1 MSGINDYPGRVYYH
15 GKGCDVCF
23 NSGYRG
29 RIGAFEILL
38 MNDQLRRCITNGG
51 DKQEFR
57 ELARTSSNYV
67 PMMENAD
74 RLVEQ
79 GVTTVEEV
87 CRTIMV
93 TD

>member
-1 MSGINDYPGRVYYH
+1 MPVKHTRRGLPG
-15 GKGCDVCF
+15 GT
-23 NSGYRG
+23 RG
-29 RIGAFEILL
+29 LY
-38 MNDQLRRCITNGG
+38 
-51 DKQEFR
+51 

-79 GVTTVEEV
+79 GITTVEEV